1 MSVKKKVLFVCVHNS
16 ARSQMAEALL
26 NNMAADRFEAMSAGI
41 DPGVLNPL
49 AIEVMREIGIDI
61 SGNQTKMVFDLYR
74 SGKMFQYIIGV
85 CDNTAMEKCPI
96 FPGVNRRVDWSFPD
110 PSTFTGTEEEKLQRT
125 REVRDLIETKLK
137 SFIESE
143 SN

>member
-1 MSVKKKVLFVCVHNS
+1 MSVKTKVLFVCVHNS

-26 NNMAADRFEAMSAGI
+26 NNMAGDRFEAMSAGI

-49 AIEVMREIGIDI
+49 AIEVMKEIGIDI
-61 SGNQTKMVFDLYR
+61 SGNQTKMVFELYR
-74 SGKMFQYIIGV
+74 SGKMFQYIVGV
-85 CDNTAMEKCPI
+85 CDNEAMEKCPI

-110 PSTFTGTEEEKLQRT
+110 PSTFTGTEEEKLERT
-125 REVRDLIETKLK
+125 REVRDLIEAKLK
-137 SFIESE
+137 SFVESE